1 VVNRIWAVP
10 STRTEKTKKTVN
22 INRNTYKIINQTTNQ
37 GFVRQN
43 LHTQVKTQNENAIC
57 QDFLLTNK
65 KAVPFS
71 TAFRGVENN

>member
-1 VVNRIWAVP
+1 MV
-10 STRTEKTKKTVN
+10 
-22 INRNTYKIINQTTNQ
+22 NQTKNR

-43 LHTQVKTQNENAIC
+43 LHTQVKTQNENEIC
-57 QDFLLTNK
+57 QDFLLKNK